1 MRAKLFWLVGLA
13 WLLLVANASAF
24 YDPGLQRWINRDPI
38 EERGGVNLFA
48 HVANNP
54 ECFVDARGLL
64 PPEVAADTCA
74 RRNMSPAQR
83 DAYNRT
89 DTAVSAIGGAVGL
102 GLIAAPAIPEA
113 LALPLSTLP
122 NAATL
127 GEALQFVPSLPII
140 AARISAPYIATA
152 AEKVGIFYLTNPE
165 YLPLTMS
172 IMGEIMEHLLGTSY
186 VEPMAPN
193 PTLPDAAFWL
203 LTDGLPSCD

>member
-1 MRAKLFWLVGLA
+1 MRKKALWLVGLA

-38 EERGGVNLFA
+38 EEKGGLNVFS

-54 ECFVDARGLL
+54 QCAIDPRGLL
-64 PPEVAADTCA
+64 PPEVAADKCA

-83 DAYNRT
+83 DAYTRT
-89 DTAVSAIGGAVGL
+89 DGVVSAIGGAVGL

-127 GEALQFVPSLPII
+127 GEALQFVPALPII
-140 AARISAPYIATA
+140 AAQISAPHIATA
-152 AEKVGIFYLTNPE
+152 ADKIGMFYLRNPDL
-165 YLPLTMS
+165 LPLTYS
-172 IMGEIMEHLLGTSY
+172 IMGEIMEHLLGVDY
-186 VEPMAPN
+186 VEPMGPR
-193 PTLPDAAFWL
+193 PTLPDAVFWVYSDAL
-203 LTDGLPSCD
+203 SSCK